1 MWRPSV
7 EMKNG
12 EVFSAKKIRELSV
25 FVINKF
31 SEEGLS
37 YDMALIVMD
46 DIRDLL
52 GEYTQI
58 NSLDMEDKFISA
70 FERFPAVYTK

>member
-1 MWRPSV
+1 MWRPDV
-7 EMKNG
+7 EMRNG
-12 EVFSAKKIRELSV
+12 EIFPAKKIRELSV

-37 YDMALIVMD
+37 YDKAQIVMD
-46 DIRDLL
+46 DIKSLL

-58 NSLDMEDKFISA
+58 NKLDMEDKFISA
-70 FERFPAVYTK
+70 FEQYPAVHMK

>member
-37 YDMALIVMD
+37 YDEAKIVMD
-46 DIRDLL
+46 DIKDLL
-52 GEYTQI
+52 GEYTKI
-58 NSLDMEDKFISA
+58 EKLDLEDKAISA
-70 FERFPAVYTK
+70 FEQFPALYTK

>member
-1 MWRPSV
+1 MWRPDI

-12 EVFSAKKIRELSV
+12 EIFSAKKIRELSV

-37 YDMALIVMD
+37 YDKAKIVME
-46 DIRDLL
+46 DITDLI
-52 GEYTQI
+52 GEYSI
-58 NSLDMEDKFISA
+58 IGKLDMRMPAISA
-70 FERFPAVYTK
+70 FEDIPGTYKK